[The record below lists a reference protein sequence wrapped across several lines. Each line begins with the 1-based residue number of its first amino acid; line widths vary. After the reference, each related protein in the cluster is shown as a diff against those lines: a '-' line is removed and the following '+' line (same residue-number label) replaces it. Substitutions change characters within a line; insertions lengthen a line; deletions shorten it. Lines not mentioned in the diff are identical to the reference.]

1 MSRIKA
7 VQNVIR
13 MMFLKG
19 RETPDFANLVSVDII
34 VFLSYSIRYS
44 IDQAMQVDDVLEQSS
59 ENPDVLNL
67 QENNSC
73 LDMQRR
79 A

>member
-1 MSRIKA
+1 MATATMI
-7 VQNVIR
+7 

-19 RETPDFANLVSVDII
+19 RETPDFANLVSVDIL